1 MISHRALLCIRF
13 AAIAWNIEMTDVNL
27 SSPLDERPAPLS
39 SDSVEG
45 GFVDK
50 SVHRIG
56 PPQFSDLWHS
66 FSLLPNFMPLFKVLV
81 WRSITIRYSQSFL
94 GVVWV
99 AVQPIASTI
108 MVFFMF
114 NILQINTAGGAHQGV
129 FLFSGIMTW
138 QFFARGLQDS
148 SGSLLAHAGIL
159 TKIYLPKIM
168 LPFASVMAAWFDI
181 LIMIALLFL
190 ACLVFGIPF
199 SPRILWLPVFLSII
213 CFTALSLG
221 IGLAPLNALY
231 RDVGMLLPFSLQ
243 IGMFISPVYYA
254 TRYIPDK
261 YLWLYHLNPMVTLL
275 EGVRWSLLP
284 ESPAPDARYLAVNLL
299 TIVMALAVS
308 IFTYQKLESSVVDRI

>member
-1 MISHRALLCIRF
+1 MI
-13 AAIAWNIEMTDVNL
+13 
-27 SSPLDERPAPLS
+27 P
-39 SDSVEG
+39 DSVERE
-45 GFVDK
+45 FVDK

-66 FSLLPNFMPLFKVLV
+66 FSMLPNFMPLFKVLV

-94 GVVWV
+94 GVLWV
-99 AVQPIASTI
+99 AIQPVASTI

-114 NILQINTAGGAHQGV
+114 NILQINTAGGANQGV

-148 SGSLLAHAGIL
+148 SGSLLSHAGIL

-181 LIMIALLFL
+181 LIMITLLFL

-199 SPRILWLPVFLSII
+199 SSRILLLPVFLSIV
-213 CFTALSLG
+213 CFAALSFG

-254 TRYIPDK
+254 TRYIPDR
-261 YLWLYHLNPMVTLL
+261 YQWLYHLNPMVTLL

-284 ESPAPDARYLAVNLL
+284 ESPAPDLRYLAVNII
-299 TIVMALAVS
+299 TIVVTLGIS